1 MQSLGAEWAE
11 AEAASCRRKN
21 IQLAGTFRVCN
32 RPGAGP
38 PFPQPD
44 CQTYNDTRMLRSKPA
59 HGAARSPGIKA
70 KGMKR
75 SASVKPLLRRGR
87 RGPGSTAGLLLLAL
101 GIAGC
106 LAARRPALGQAQQES
121 GDSQQPPFTLKEN
134 VHLVVVPVTVK
145 DRQGS
150 LIDNLT
156 QDDFTVLEDGK
167 ARPIRYFSGETTPL
181 STVVLIDTGMS
192 GVSVEAVRASLHNLD
207 ECFAPDDKEGLIL
220 FDNTL
225 RTVADFSAP
234 STASAVF
241 TQAENALPAGSG
253 SGATVLGGPLGGPLN
268 TLPVLNGVPGT
279 APSSAPRVAKRIDD
293 ALFAAV
299 QQLHTQPPGRR
310 RVIVILSDG
319 VNGSDNQIHHDEVME
334 AMTATQVTVYA
345 ISFGSGWTSKHTDLL
360 SRVAHETGGDIAY
373 VQRKNGIERAFP
385 EFTNEA
391 RNSYVLGFSPFATD
405 GRIHD
410 IQVRVRR
417 RGVRTIARNRFLA
430 IPNR

>member
-1 MQSLGAEWAE
+1 M
-11 AEAASCRRKN
+11 
-21 IQLAGTFRVCN
+21 
-32 RPGAGP
+32 
-38 PFPQPD
+38 
-44 CQTYNDTRMLRSKPA
+44 
-59 HGAARSPGIKA
+59 
-70 KGMKR
+70 KG
-75 SASVKPLLRRGR
+75 SASVKPFLRPGRRRR

-101 GIAGC
+101 SIAGC
-106 LAARRPALGQAQQES
+106 LGAGRPALGQTQQES

-134 VHLVVVPVTVK
+134 AHLVVVPVTVK

-167 ARPIRYFSGETTPL
+167 ARPIRYFSDETTPL
-181 STVVLIDTGMS
+181 SAVVLIDTGMS

-279 APSSAPRVAKRIDD
+279 APSSPPRVGKRIDD

-299 QQLHTQPPGRR
+299 QQLRTQPPGRR

-345 ISFGSGWTSKHTDLL
+345 ISFGSGWTSKRTDLL